1 MTGEGE
7 RPGFPGAPVRSTSKR
22 GERHGV
28 FSDLPPAHS
37 AYDSRMKSAAPHG
50 RPVLECG
57 FAGAALEGR
66 RSGDVPV
73 HVPFSGGAL
82 LAVIDGLGHGPEA
95 ALAAETAATALALD
109 PAAAVAELV
118 VRCHDALRNTRG
130 ALMTL
135 ASVDAPRSTL
145 TWCGVGDVEGVLLRA
160 HPMPGRSPEVAPTRA
175 GVVGA
180 WITPVKVRNVPLF
193 HRDLI
198 VLASDGIRSGFTQ
211 SVDPE
216 RTPQEIANRIFERHA
231 RTSDDALVLVARY
244 LGDGV
249 GART

>member
-1 MTGEGE
+1 MIAEGGL
-7 RPGFPGAPVRSTSKR
+7 PGFLGAPVRSTCMR
-22 GERHGV
+22 GEPHGV
-28 FSDLPPAHS
+28 LELPQAHS

-57 FAGAALEGR
+57 YAGAALEGR

-95 ALAAETAATALALD
+95 ALAAETAATTLARH
-109 PAAAVAELV
+109 PADAVAELI

-135 ASVDAPRSTL
+135 ASVDARRSTL
-145 TWCGVGDVEGVLLRA
+145 TWGGTGDVEGVLLRDR
-160 HPMPGRSPEVAPTRA
+160 PTEGPSPDVAPTRA
-175 GVVGA
+175 GVVGD
-180 WITPVKVRNVPLF
+180 WIATLKVREVPLF

-211 SVDPE
+211 SVDRE
-216 RTPQEIANRIFERHA
+216 RTPHEIANRIFERHA

-244 LGDGV
+244 LGDG
-249 GART
+249 A